1 MVQVLPEL
9 ATIMHKIEP
18 IITFIDRIYHW
29 QYTQVIVVPVDIVPF
44 DLSGLF
50 DEVN

>member
-1 MVQVLPEL
+1 MQ
-9 ATIMHKIEP
+9 KIEL
-18 IITFIDRIYHW
+18 IITFLDRIYHW

-50 DEVN
+50 DAVN